1 MDYEQF
7 MRLAIEVGK
16 QNPKAPFGAVL
27 VNTDTQEAVAT
38 GLNQSASNPLLHGEI
53 VAINNYA
60 SLEAQNWSKLT
71 LFTTAEPCCMCQAAI
86 IWAGIPTVVFGTSIV
101 TLSKLGWRQ
110 FNLYAQHVVDAA
122 SFSECQLVG
131 GVLGKQCD
139 QIFNR
144 KE

>member
-1 MDYEQF
+1 MNYEHY
-7 MRLAIEVGK
+7 MRLAIDIAK
-16 QNPKAPFGAVL
+16 QNPNAPFGAVL
-27 VNTDTQEAVAT
+27 VDTNTQEPVAT

-60 SLEAQNWSKLT
+60 SLEVQNWSKLT

-110 FNLYAQHVVDAA
+110 FNLSAQHVVDAA

-139 QIFNR
+139 QLFKR

>member
-1 MDYEQF
+1 MDYDHF
-7 MRLAIEVGK
+7 MQLAIEVAK
-16 QNPKAPFGAVL
+16 QNANAPFGSVL
-27 VNTDTQEAVAT
+27 IDTVTQELVAT

-60 SLEAQNWSKLT
+60 SSGVENWEKLT
-71 LFTTAEPCCMCQAAI
+71 LFTTAEPCCMCQSAI
-86 IWAGIPTVVFGTSIV
+86 IWAGIPTVVFGTSIK
-101 TLSKLGWRQ
+101 TLTELGWRQ
-110 FNLYAQHVVDAA
+110 FNLSAQHVVDAA

-139 QIFNR
+139 QLFKR